1 MSSTGLWCIT
11 NTIDKVKGNYDK
23 AFENVV
29 RLRVM
34 SILMVN
40 DQYDFNSFKELLD
53 VTDGNLASHLK
64 TLENQQYIQVE
75 KSFVGRK
82 PLTNYS
88 ATKAG
93 KAAFQKHLAFL
104 ENLIKENKT

>member
-1 MSSTGLWCIT
+1 MR
-11 NTIDKVKGNYDK
+11 GNYDK

-40 DQYDFNSFKELLD
+40 EAYDFNSFKELLD

-64 TLENQQYIQVE
+64 SLEKQEYISVS

-88 ATKAG
+88 ATEEG
-93 KAAFQKHLAFL
+93 KVAFQEHLEFL
-104 ENLIKENKT
+104 ENLINENKN

>member
-1 MSSTGLWCIT
+1 M
-11 NTIDKVKGNYDK
+11 KGNYDK

-40 DQYDFNSFKELLD
+40 EEYDFNSFKELLD

-64 TLENQQYIQVE
+64 NLEKQEYIEVN
-75 KSFVGRK
+75 KSFIGRK
-82 PLTNYS
+82 PLTNYA
-88 ATKAG
+88 ATKKG
-93 KAAFQKHLAFL
+93 KKAFQDHLEFL
-104 ENLIKENKT
+104 ENLIKENKI

>member
-1 MSSTGLWCIT
+1 M
-11 NTIDKVKGNYDK
+11 KGNYDK

-40 DQYDFNSFKELLD
+40 EDYDFNSFKELLE

-64 TLENQQYIQVE
+64 NLEKQEYITVN

-82 PLTNYS
+82 PFTTYS
-88 ATKAG
+88 ATSQGKKAFE
-93 KAAFQKHLAFL
+93 AHLEFL
-104 ENLIKENKT
+104 ENLIKENKN

>member
-1 MSSTGLWCIT
+1 MTD
-11 NTIDKVKGNYDK
+11 NVKGTYDK

-29 RLRVM
+29 RLRMM

-40 DQYDFNSFKELLD
+40 AEYDFNSFKEILE
-53 VTDGNLASHLK
+53 VTDGNLASHLRN
-64 TLENQQYIQVE
+64 LEKQEYISVN

-82 PLTNYS
+82 PMTNYS

-93 KAAFQKHLAFL
+93 KQAFQEHLKFL
-104 ENLIKENKT
+104 ENLIQENKS

>member
-1 MSSTGLWCIT
+1 M
-11 NTIDKVKGNYDK
+11 KGNYDK

-40 DQYDFNSFKELLD
+40 EEYDFNSFKEMLD

-64 TLENQQYIQVE
+64 NLEKQEYIEVN

-82 PLTNYS
+82 PLTTYS
-88 ATKAG
+88 ATSTG
-93 KAAFQKHLAFL
+93 KKAFQDHLEFL